1 MLKVQPVAAIAV
13 VDPAPTRNNRKLAP
27 SIRINVPYML
37 IQLRQA
43 SPVRALCVSA
53 WIGDP
58 KSV

>member
-13 VDPAPTRNNRKLAP
+13 VDPAPTRNDRKLAP

-53 WIGDP
+53 
-58 KSV
+58 